1 MDFMTTK
8 EAVKKWNISERRIRQ
23 LLQDGRIE
31 GAVKNGNSW
40 NIPVDAVKPV
50 DKRVIKAETINFI
63 IDLDESYF
71 DEVDKLKKELD
82 SKRPIPKETLR
93 SLEESI
99 NLEWTYNSNGI
110 EGNTLSL
117 HETQVVLEGITVGGK
132 SIKEHLEAINHE
144 KAILYLNELV
154 KEDNPITEWNIKG
167 IHQLVLKD
175 IDDENAGR
183 YRREN
188 VTIKG
193 ATHIPPDYLK
203 VPELMEKLVLNYEN
217 WNDFHP
223 IIQAALLH
231 GELVK
236 IHPFIDG
243 NGRTSR
249 LLMNLDLMNHGF
261 NPVIIKKGDR
271 LEYYETLDKA
281 HTTSDYTD
289 FIKLITKLEIEI
301 LKKMEVFTKEV
312 FEYYNGIINT
322 ISSKYMNLEITNY
335 DCNINMN
342 KNIFGYCKPNTI
354 TINLSKLIRFFMCS
368 YDILY
373 DYNSKL
379 RYINIIKINILY
391 IIIHE
396 LYHSD
401 QIIDVNKYTID
412 NEYKNYIENQCNL
425 FTYN

>member
-1 MDFMTTK
+1 MGFMTTK
-8 EAVKKWNISERRIRQ
+8 EAVQKWNISERRIRQ

-71 DEVDKLKKELD
+71 DEVDKLKKKLD

-110 EGNTLSL
+110 EGNTLTL
-117 HETQVVLEGITVGGK
+117 RETQVVLGGITVGGK

-193 ATHIPPDYLK
+193 ATHTPPDYLK

-223 IIQAALLH
+223 IIQATLIH

-236 IHPFIDG
+236 IHPFVDG

-261 NPVIIKKGDR
+261 NPVIIKKEDR

-281 HTTSDYTD
+281 HTNSDYTD

-301 LKKMEVFTKEV
+301 LKK
-312 FEYYNGIINT
+312 Y
-322 ISSKYMNLEITNY
+322 LE
-335 DCNINMN
+335 
-342 KNIFGYCKPNTI
+342 
-354 TINLSKLIRFFMCS
+354 LL
-368 YDILY
+368 
-373 DYNSKL
+373 
-379 RYINIIKINILY
+379 
-391 IIIHE
+391 
-396 LYHSD
+396 
-401 QIIDVNKYTID
+401 
-412 NEYKNYIENQCNL
+412 
-425 FTYN
+425 

>member
-1 MDFMTTK
+1 MEFMTTK
-8 EAVKKWNISERRIRQ
+8 EVVKKWNISERRIRQ

-40 NIPVDAVKPV
+40 NIPVDAIKPV
-50 DKRVIKAETINFI
+50 DKRVIKTDSKEFI
-63 IDLDESYF
+63 IDLEDNYF
-71 DEVDKLKKELD
+71 NEVDELKKALD
-82 SKRPIPKETLR
+82 DKRPLPKETLR

-117 HETQVVLEGITVGGK
+117 RETQIVLEGITVGGK

-144 KAILYLNELV
+144 RAILYLNDLV
-154 KEDNPITEWNIKG
+154 KENNPITEWNIKS

-175 IDDENAGR
+175 IDDDNAGR

-203 VPELMEKLVLNYEN
+203 VPELMETLVLSYEC
-217 WNDFHP
+217 WNKFHP

-249 LLMNLDLMNHGF
+249 LLMNLDLMNHGY
-261 NPVIIKKGDR
+261 NPVIIKKADR
-271 LEYYETLDKA
+271 LEYFEALDKA
-281 HTTSDYTD
+281 HTTGDYTD
-289 FIKLITKLEIEI
+289 FVRLLTRLEIEI
-301 LKKMEVFTKEV
+301 LKK
-312 FEYYNGIINT
+312 Y
-322 ISSKYMNLEITNY
+322 LE
-335 DCNINMN
+335 
-342 KNIFGYCKPNTI
+342 
-354 TINLSKLIRFFMCS
+354 LL
-368 YDILY
+368 
-373 DYNSKL
+373 
-379 RYINIIKINILY
+379 
-391 IIIHE
+391 
-396 LYHSD
+396 
-401 QIIDVNKYTID
+401 
-412 NEYKNYIENQCNL
+412 
-425 FTYN
+425 

>member
-40 NIPVDAVKPV
+40 NIPVDAIKPV
-50 DKRVIKAETINFI
+50 DKRVIKSDAIEYI
-63 IDLDESYF
+63 IDLEDNF
-71 DEVDKLKKELD
+71 FNEVDQLKRELD
-82 SKRPIPKETLR
+82 NKRPIPKATLR

-110 EGNTLSL
+110 EGNTLTL
-117 HETQVVLEGITVGGK
+117 RETQVVLEGITVGGK

-144 KAILYLNELV
+144 KAILYLNDLV

-193 ATHIPPDYLK
+193 ATHTPPDYLR

-217 WNDFHP
+217 WSELHP
-223 IIQAALLH
+223 MIQAALLH

-249 LLMNLDLMNHGF
+249 LLMNLDLMNHGY
-261 NPVIIKKGDR
+261 NPVIIKKEDR
-271 LEYYETLDKA
+271 LEYYEALDKA
-281 HTTSDYTD
+281 HTTGNYTD
-289 FIKLITKLEIEI
+289 FVKLITRLEIEI
-301 LKKMEVFTKEV
+301 LKK
-312 FEYYNGIINT
+312 Y
-322 ISSKYMNLEITNY
+322 L
-335 DCNINMN
+335 D
-342 KNIFGYCKPNTI
+342 
-354 TINLSKLIRFFMCS
+354 LL
-368 YDILY
+368 
-373 DYNSKL
+373 
-379 RYINIIKINILY
+379 
-391 IIIHE
+391 
-396 LYHSD
+396 
-401 QIIDVNKYTID
+401 
-412 NEYKNYIENQCNL
+412 
-425 FTYN
+425 

>member
-1 MDFMTTK
+1 MEFMTTK
-8 EAVKKWNISERRIRQ
+8 DAVKKWNISERRIRQ

-40 NIPVDAVKPV
+40 NIPIDASKPA
-50 DKRVIKAETINFI
+50 DKRVIKADNLDFI
-63 IDLDESYF
+63 IDLEDNYF
-71 DEVDKLKKELD
+71 NEVDKLKKELD

-110 EGNTLSL
+110 EGNTLTL
-117 HETQVVLEGITVGGK
+117 RETQVVLEGITVGGK

-144 KAILYLNELV
+144 KAILYLNDLV
-154 KEDNPITEWNIKG
+154 KENNPITEWNIKS

-193 ATHIPPDYLK
+193 AIHIPPDYLK

-249 LLMNLDLMNHGF
+249 LLMNLDLMNHGY
-261 NPVIIKKGDR
+261 NPVIIKKEDR
-271 LEYYETLDKA
+271 LEYYEALDKA
-281 HTTSDYTD
+281 HTTGDYTD
-289 FIKLITKLEIEI
+289 FVKLITKLEIVM
-301 LKKMEVFTKEV
+301 LR
-312 FEYYNGIINT
+312 
-322 ISSKYMNLEITNY
+322 KYLE
-335 DCNINMN
+335 
-342 KNIFGYCKPNTI
+342 
-354 TINLSKLIRFFMCS
+354 LL
-368 YDILY
+368 
-373 DYNSKL
+373 
-379 RYINIIKINILY
+379 
-391 IIIHE
+391 
-396 LYHSD
+396 
-401 QIIDVNKYTID
+401 
-412 NEYKNYIENQCNL
+412 
-425 FTYN
+425 